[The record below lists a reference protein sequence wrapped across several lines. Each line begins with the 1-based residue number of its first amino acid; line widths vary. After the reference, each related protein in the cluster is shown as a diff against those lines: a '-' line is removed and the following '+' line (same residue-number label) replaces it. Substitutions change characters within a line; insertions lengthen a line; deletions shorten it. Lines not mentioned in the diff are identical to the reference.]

1 MKNLVRLS
9 NSIYT
14 NTSNFDLFNNDLI
27 FKLQTNAPH
36 FCCATV
42 NAVSICRFA
51 VGKMRYWRHPFETE
65 LLFFSLAFVIMCRL
79 RQIFI
84 LSLLIHLQHQK
95 WHKSTEW

>member
-51 VGKMRYWRHPFETE
+51 VGKMWYWRHPFETE
-65 LLFFSLAFVIMCRL
+65 LFFSL
-79 RQIFI
+79 
-84 LSLLIHLQHQK
+84 SLLLLCVGYDK
-95 WHKSTEW
+95 FLFYRF